1 MKKPGCLG
9 CLGYILAI
17 GIALMLIVYFFQNIV
32 GFIGIGVLVGGLYI
46 AAKKNEKRSP
56 APLLMSVIGLII
68 AIVWFGGHH
77 NTSVFE
83 DDADTEIASTEVKEK
98 TKDESSTELKDKE
111 KKNEVKDQEN
121 KKEPTSEKGSSTPV
135 ATKPKEQ
142 TEKPKKADSKYPTAT
157 VTRVIDGDT
166 IEVTFN
172 GKEEEVRFLLIDTP
186 ETKHPSKPVEPF
198 GPEASKFVE
207 DKLEGKTV
215 GLKVGSEQRD
225 KYGRLLAYVFI
236 GEETIQELLLRNGL
250 AATAYLYNDLTM
262 LEEFHKEQ
270 DIARNKKIGVWSI
283 AGYAHVDHD
292 HGFHYEKEVAAAKP
306 EPKPATK
313 PKQPAAS
320 TPAPKGE
327 CNIKGNQSGIYHVPG
342 GQYYDIT
349 KAEEM
354 FCSEAEAVA
363 AGYRK
368 SKR

>member
-9 CLGYILAI
+9 CLGYIIAI

-32 GFIGIGVLVGGLYI
+32 GFLGIGLFGLGAYTWYKSQKPI
-46 AAKKNEKRSP
+46 KQAHFS
-56 APLLMSVIGLII
+56 LGSIIIGLIVAFI
-68 AIVWFGGHH
+68 WFGGYH

-83 DDADTEIASTEVKEK
+83 SDEDTEIASTEVKEK
-98 TKDESSTELKDKE
+98 TKNESSTELKEE
-111 KKNEVKDQEN
+111 KKTEEKAQE
-121 KKEPTSEKGSSTPV
+121 KKEEPTSEPSSTTPV

-142 TEKPKKADSKYPTAT
+142 AKKPKNKYPLAA
-157 VTRVIDGDT
+157 VTRVVDGDT
-166 IEVTFN
+166 IEVSLN
-172 GKEEEVRFLLIDTP
+172 GKSEEIRMLLIDTP
-186 ETKHPSKPVEPF
+186 ETKHPSKPVEKF
-198 GPEASKFVE
+198 GPEASTYAKQV
-207 DKLEGKTV
+207 LEGKQV
-215 GLKVGSEQRD
+215 GIQVGTEERD
-225 KYGRLLAYVFI
+225 KYGRLLAYVWI
-236 GEETIQELLLRNGL
+236 GNTTYQEMVLEKGL

-262 LEEFHKEQ
+262 LEEFHKAQ

-283 AGYAHVDHD
+283 PGYAHVDHD

-306 EPKPATK
+306 APKPAAK
-313 PKQPAAS
+313 PKQPVAS

-327 CNIKGNQSGIYHVPG
+327 CNIKGNQSMIYHVPG
-342 GQYYDIT
+342 GQYYEIT